1 MSPTSLTVQQW
12 RNVSKESRASAIK
25 AFSIIDRKIH
35 EGTNA
40 LEEFKKYEYEWSIA
54 LAIIQIYSTK
64 DLPVSTK
71 AARIFGLIK
80 LGIDEGIRVG
90 KNPSF
95 SLSSSL
101 SSDKIIRPNK
111 RLYTDEEIKEI
122 ETIIRLFRENKIL
135 PTEKRLAF
143 LKEEAD
149 KCNKIIAMCDKVE
162 ENIRY
167 AQAID
172 SMNVSSSTPN
182 EPLISDDFRKL
193 KELVHST
200 EALSE
205 LKMRREIS

>member
-1 MSPTSLTVQQW
+1 MSATSLTVQQW
-12 RNVSKESRASAIK
+12 RDVSKESRASAIK
-25 AFSIIDRKIH
+25 ALSIIDRKILK
-35 EGTNA
+35 GTRA
-40 LEEFKKYEYEWSIA
+40 LEEFKKYEHEWSVV
-54 LAIIQIYSTK
+54 LAVIQSYDK
-64 DLPVSTK
+64 DLPASTK
-71 AARIFGLIK
+71 AAKFFGLIK
-80 LGIDEGIRVG
+80 LGIDEEIRIR
-90 KNPSF
+90 KNPS
-95 SLSSSL
+95 SLL
-101 SSDKIIRPNK
+101 SPDKWIRPNK
-111 RLYTDEEIKEI
+111 RSYTDEEVKEV
-122 ETIIRLFRENKIL
+122 ENIIRLFREHKIL

-149 KCNKIIAMCDKVE
+149 KCNKIVAMCEKVE

-182 EPLISDDFRKL
+182 ESFISDDFRKL

>member
-12 RNVSKESRASAIK
+12 CDVSKESRASAIK
-25 AFSIIDRKIH
+25 AFSIIDRKIR

-40 LEEFKKYEYEWSIA
+40 LEEFKKYEHEWSVV
-54 LAIIQIYSTK
+54 LAVIQIYSTK

-71 AARIFGLIK
+71 AARLFGLIK
-80 LGIDEGIRVG
+80 LSIDGGIRVG
-90 KNPSF
+90 KNT
-95 SLSSSL
+95 SSSL

-111 RLYTDEEIKEI
+111 RPYTDEEIKEI
-122 ETIIRLFRENKIL
+122 ENIIRLFREHKIL

-149 KCNKIIAMCDKVE
+149 KCNKIVAMCDKVE

-182 EPLISDDFRKL
+182 ESLISDDFRKL

-205 LKMRREIS
+205 MKMRREIS